1 MASSSTPSPIRRFF
15 SNFGNSLRSLRVPES
30 TIRSGG
36 MRPQVVL
43 ILWSV
48 VVLIVSQLIRA
59 DIPREFRLIPLLMV
73 PLNLALFFLG
83 IWAVDKGRLP
93 NWAEL
98 SVQALAARLG
108 ITSGQFFSL
117 LFSLFFSIL
126 TSVAAGFLFRM
137 WSPHA
142 AVICWGVGILL
153 AVYGGWDLLT
163 PRQSISR
170 VTILVGLAVFAGA
183 LILRSINTASIPIV
197 LSGDEASS
205 GLTAVNMLR
214 GQIDNLFVTA
224 WFSFPSFH
232 NFLQSISIAIFGQT
246 TQALRLLAALGGA
259 LTVAGVYYVG
269 RSMFGHLT
277 GLMAAIFLTGFH
289 FHNHFSRVGLNNIWD
304 GVFFTLV
311 VGALWVGWQREK
323 RAGYLLAGLGL
334 GLAQYFYTTGRTLI
348 LVIAA
353 WVLIAGLFDR
363 PRFRHAIPNLL
374 LMLWM
379 ALIVVLPLV
388 LFYLKYPS
396 EFFAPMNRVTI
407 MGSWLT
413 VTAANTGKAPGIVLL
428 QQIWRGMLG
437 YVELPLNAWY
447 TPGVPLLR
455 TLPGIVFLLGLA
467 LTLLRWKDNR
477 SQLLVIW
484 LFWFAITGGMSEST
498 PAAQRYVAAAP
509 AIALLIAFSLLRLG
523 ELFKKLWPNR
533 ELWIRTGLLVVVILL
548 AADDARFYYLDY
560 TPRSDFAGFNG
571 MVAQRLADRLKS
583 EPAGTELVFCGYP
596 GMGYDSIN
604 SLPYLAPQIQYYN
617 VLDPWDSA
625 DTPQPGGDHIF
636 FAFLPNHEY
645 DRQAMEIDY
654 PGGVWQEWY
663 TPRGESLLWLYE
675 YNR

>member
-1 MASSSTPSPIRRFF
+1 MIPAPRPIRRFF
-15 SNFGNSLRSLRVPES
+15 SHLSHSLRAPES
-30 TIRSGG
+30 AIRSGG
-36 MRPQVVL
+36 IRPQVVL

-59 DIPREFRLIPLLMV
+59 DIPREFRLIPLLMI

-83 IWAVDKGRLP
+83 IWAVDKNRLP
-93 NWAEL
+93 DWAEA

-137 WSPHA
+137 WSPQA
-142 AVICWGVGILL
+142 AVICWGLGILL

-163 PRQSISR
+163 SRQSVSR
-170 VTILVGLAVFAGA
+170 LAILSGLAVFAGA

-214 GQIDNLFVTA
+214 GQIDNLFITA

-246 TQALRLLAALGGA
+246 TEALRLLAALGGA
-259 LTVAGVYYVG
+259 LTVAGVYFVG

-277 GLMAAIFLTGFH
+277 GLMAAIFLAGFH

-311 VGALWVGWQREK
+311 VGALWIGWQREK

-334 GLAQYFYTTGRTLI
+334 GLAQYFYTTGRTLF
-348 LVIAA
+348 LVIAV
-353 WVLIAGLFDR
+353 WLLVAGLFDR
-363 PRFRHAIPNLL
+363 KRLRRAIPGLL
-374 LMLWM
+374 LMLWV
-379 ALIVVLPLV
+379 AFIVVLPLAW
-388 LFYLKYPS
+388 FYLKHPS

-437 YVELPLNAWY
+437 YVEMPLNAWY

-455 TLPGIVFLLGLA
+455 TLPGIVFLLGLV
-467 LTLLRWKDNR
+467 LTVLRWKDNR

-533 ELWIRTGLLVVVILL
+533 ERWIRTGLLVVVILL
-548 AADDARFYYLDY
+548 AADDIRFYYFDY

-596 GMGYDSIN
+596 NMGYDSIN

-617 VLDPWDSA
+617 VLDPWNST
-625 DTPQPGGDHIF
+625 DTPQPGGDHVF

-645 DRQAMEIDY
+645 DRQAMELDY
-654 PGGVWQEWY
+654 PGGTWQEWH
-663 TPRGESLLWLYE
+663 TLRGESLLWLYE
-675 YNR
+675 YRRP

>member
-1 MASSSTPSPIRRFF
+1 M
-15 SNFGNSLRSLRVPES
+15 RVPEFA
-30 TIRSGG
+30 IRSGG

-48 VVLIVSQLIRA
+48 VVLIVSQLIRT
-59 DIPREFRLIPLLMV
+59 DIPREFRLIPLLMI

-83 IWAVDKGRLP
+83 IWAVDKNRLP
-93 NWAEL
+93 GWVEN

-137 WSPHA
+137 WSPQA
-142 AVICWGVGILL
+142 AVICWGLGILL

-163 PRQSISR
+163 PRQSVSR
-170 VTILVGLAVFAGA
+170 LAILSGLAVFAGA

-205 GLTAVNMLR
+205 GLTAVNILR
-214 GQIDNLFVTA
+214 GQIDNLFITA

-246 TQALRLLAALGGA
+246 TEALRLLAALGGA
-259 LTVAGVYYVG
+259 LTVAGVYFVG

-277 GLMAAIFLTGFH
+277 GLMAAIFLAGFH

-353 WVLIAGLFDR
+353 WILIAGFFDH
-363 PRFRHAIPNLL
+363 PRFRRAIPNLL

-379 ALIVVLPLV
+379 ALIVVLPLA

-413 VTAANTGKAPGIVLL
+413 VTAANTGKAPVMVIL

-437 YVELPLNAWY
+437 YVEMPLNAWY

-455 TLPGIVFLLGLA
+455 TLPGIVFLLGLV
-467 LTLLRWKDNR
+467 LTVLRWKDNR
-477 SQLLVIW
+477 SQLLAIW

-533 ELWIRTGLLVVVILL
+533 ERWIRTGLLVVVILL
-548 AADDARFYYLDY
+548 AADDIRFYYFDY

-571 MVAQRLADRLKS
+571 LVAQRLADRLKS

-596 GMGYDSIN
+596 NMGYDSIN

-617 VLDPWDSA
+617 VLDPWNSA
-625 DTPQPGGDHIF
+625 DTPQPGGEHVF

-654 PGGVWQEWY
+654 PGGTWQEWY

-675 YNR
+675 YNRP

>member
-1 MASSSTPSPIRRFF
+1 MIPAPRPIRRFF
-15 SNFGNSLRSLRVPES
+15 SRLSHRLRAPES
-30 TIRSGG
+30 AIRSGG
-36 MRPQVVL
+36 ARPQVIL
-43 ILWSV
+43 ILFSV
-48 VVLIVSQLIRA
+48 AVLVVSQIIRA
-59 DIPREFRLIPLLMV
+59 DIPREFRLVPLLMI

-83 IWAVDKGRLP
+83 IWAVDKNRLP
-93 NWAEL
+93 GWVEA
-98 SVQALAARLG
+98 SVQPLAARLG

-137 WSPHA
+137 WSPQA

-259 LTVAGVYYVG
+259 LTVAGVYFVG

-277 GLMAAIFLTGFH
+277 GLMAAIFLAGFH

-353 WVLIAGLFDR
+353 WILIAGLFDH
-363 PRFRHAIPNLL
+363 PRFRRAIPNLL

-379 ALIVVLPLV
+379 ALIVVLPLA

-413 VTAANTGKAPGIVLL
+413 VTAANTGKAPVMVIL

-437 YVELPLNAWY
+437 YVEMPLNAWY

-455 TLPGIVFLLGLA
+455 TLPGIVFLLGLV
-467 LTLLRWKDNR
+467 LTVLRWKDNR

-533 ELWIRTGLLVVVILL
+533 ERWIRTGLLVVVILL

-571 MVAQRLADRLKS
+571 MVAQRLANRLKS

-596 GMGYDSIN
+596 NMGYDSIN

-617 VLDPWDSA
+617 VLDPWNSA
-625 DTPQPGGDHIF
+625 DTPQPGGDHVF

-645 DRQAMEIDY
+645 DRQAMELDY
-654 PGGVWQEWY
+654 PGGTWQEWY